1 VYLVVNVANK
11 TYEVS
16 VKFDVRTSTDIHAI
30 NARLFVMLW
39 ESPATLEDA
48 AEREIVGISLE
59 SFDCGHLVVNAE
71 QSEKIETYIISKL
84 ETWFQKEKSDYYF
97 KAVFLG
103 DDGDDNE

>member
-1 VYLVVNVANK
+1 VANK

-16 VKFDVRTSTDIHAI
+16 VKFDVHTATDTNAI

-59 SFDCGHLVVNAE
+59 SVDSGHLVVNVE
-71 QSEKIETYIISKL
+71 QAEKIESHIISSL
-84 ETWFQKEKSDYYF
+84 EMRFEKHKTDYHLSGL
-97 KAVFLG
+97 FLG
-103 DDGDDNE
+103 DENV